1 DILHYRLP
9 RGDRAV
15 IGPIATRLARL
26 RRAQDGVSAVE
37 FALIVPVLL
46 FLYLGAAE
54 AAQALMAHRR
64 AAQSA
69 AVVAELVSQSRTV
82 GNATIGQIFAAGE
95 LVVAPFSTVGMTQR
109 ITSLAVGSDGVARV
123 QWSDARN
130 GTARPAGAAVA
141 LPPGVAFPDE
151 TLIMAEIGYA
161 YASPLGLIL
170 PNLLSFDE
178 TAFVRPRFEDRVLRQ

>member
-1 DILHYRLP
+1 MICS
-9 RGDRAV
+9 
-15 IGPIATRLARL
+15 IATCLARL
-26 RRAQDGVSAVE
+26 RHARDGVSAVE

-46 FLYLGAAE
+46 FLYLAAVE
-54 AAQALMAHRR
+54 GAQALMAHRR

-69 AVVAELVSQSRTV
+69 AVVADLVSQSRTV
-82 GNATIGQIFAAGE
+82 GDTTIGQIFAAGE
-95 LVVAPFSTVGMTQR
+95 LVVAPGSTAGMTQR
-109 ITSLAVGSDGVARV
+109 ITSLVVGSDGIARV

-130 GTARPAGAAVA
+130 GDARPAGAAVT

-151 TLIMAEIGYA
+151 TLIMAEVGYA

-170 PNLLSFDE
+170 PNLLNFDE